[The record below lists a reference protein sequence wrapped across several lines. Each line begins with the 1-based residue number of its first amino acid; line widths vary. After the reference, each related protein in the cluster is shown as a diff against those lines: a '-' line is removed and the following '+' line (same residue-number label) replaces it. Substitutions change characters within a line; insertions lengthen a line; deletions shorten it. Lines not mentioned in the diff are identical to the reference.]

1 MRNLFKLTMLILLLS
16 SYVKAETE
24 PNDSWNQA
32 NPISLGVSESATATV
47 GGDIDWYRVEIPEDG
62 QLTINWTSN
71 NSQYIYCQI
80 YDTLGVEV
88 FVSNYTNSTF
98 SNIKDGLAKGFY
110 YIKFYAFYPSD
121 APNYTFTATHLATG
135 VSNDPENNDLY
146 TSAANLLENDSVT
159 GHIGYYHNG
168 YDDLTD
174 WWVVSTTLDGRIDFN
189 ITSLNGQYVYAELF
203 DGDGITE
210 LAGNYTNSSATYSRD
225 GLLPGT
231 YYIRI
236 RNFYNYEFSPYI
248 LKTNLILPVNSTE
261 SGENNNFAINAV
273 NININDSING
283 HIGYYYNG
291 YDDLL
296 DWFKVTPSE
305 DGRIIFTIH
314 SLNGQNVYA
323 ELFDGDTLTELSG
336 NYTSTSATYFKD
348 GAAAGTYYIRIR
360 NYYDYEFSPYALVV
374 THQPTVP
381 DDPELNNTFGTAIII
396 QPGDSVTGH
405 IGYTYNGYDDFNDWY
420 VVSPNS
426 DGLITL
432 KITSHNGQNVYAEL
446 FDNDGVTDLT
456 GSYTSSTAT
465 YTKDGL
471 AAGTYYVRIKTYY
484 TSEFAPY
491 SLVVNHTPA
500 NLTNDVE
507 PNNYI
512 ANALS
517 FPINTTITGHIGY
530 YYNHYDDTTDVY
542 TITLPVDGK
551 LTINLTPEY
560 GQNVYA
566 TLYDNNGTTV
576 LFGTY
581 SSGFL
586 TQTKND
592 LGAGTYYLRIYTYYH
607 AEFTPYTLTSIFEPM
622 VFVAEPLGNNNFAN
636 LATLLPAN
644 TPSTGHINFYYNLQN
659 DGVDWWV
666 IGYDGAGAMTLN
678 CTVEQNHFNTGYPG
692 IIYKLYAD
700 TAASP
705 IASGNWL
712 AQNNSLPLS
721 GLAVGKYYLK
731 IEDYFGS
738 FGAYQLTATYTE
750 NCANVVAINSSNQL
764 PGCLGTIEYGISGG
778 LSPYTVQLYQNS
790 LPYGAPQVVAS
801 TATFSSL
808 PTGTYYARSYSFGA
822 SGTCNNV
829 SSNTVFATP
838 PIPTVTPNGPTSFCL
853 GGSVQLTSSAAAS
866 YLWSNGETTQSIV
879 VNSNG
884 TFSVTVYNAAGCENY
899 SANTVVTVFSNP
911 AAPVITPAGPIT
923 ICQGNSINLSTAT
936 ANSYAWSTGSTSQS
950 ISVSGA
956 NTYVVTIT
964 DANNCSA
971 TSVGV
976 VVSVDPLLTWYADVD
991 GDGFG
996 NPSNTTQDC
1005 DAPSGY
1011 VADNTDCNDANI
1023 FVYPGAAEQ
1032 CNSIDDNCNG
1042 TIDEGCTVFTF
1053 YLDNDNDGYGNSA
1066 NSITQTT
1073 PTPPTGYV
1081 GPSGDCNDNNNTI
1094 YPGAPELCNSIDDN
1108 CNGLIDDGVTNITYY
1123 ADADGDGYGN
1133 ASVSQST
1140 CNGAPSGYVTD
1151 ATDCNDNN
1159 NAIHPGAAE
1168 VCNNIDDNCN
1178 GLTDDGLTFTTY
1190 YADADGD
1197 GHGNAMVSQST
1208 CNGAPSGY
1216 VANAT
1221 DCNDNNNTINPGALE
1236 ICNTVDDDCDG
1247 DIDDADA
1254 GIYGQTYWN
1263 ADSDGDGY
1271 GDLNVSTQTLA
1282 CYQPVGYTSDY
1293 SDCNDQNPNINI
1305 AALEVCGNS
1314 VDDNCNG
1321 TIDEGCSGCANP
1333 STADAGADQSICI
1346 GTSAN
1351 LAGSVGGGATTG
1363 TWSTSGDGSFSP
1375 NANDLNASYTPGAN
1389 DITNGTVTLTLTSDA
1404 LPNCDAAISTMEIT
1418 VGSSASLG
1426 AITGPA
1432 SLCNPN
1438 GQIITYS
1445 VASIPGASTYLWLV
1459 PSGTLILSGQG
1470 SNSITVRWPFS
1481 SIHSGVAGNI
1491 CVFANTSCGIT
1502 PPVCKNISVQLTTPV
1517 RPATI
1522 SGNSKSCPGNIEI
1535 YSVAN
1540 VHRANS
1546 YNWTAPTGATIT
1558 NGQGTNV
1565 ITVSF
1570 DPSFT
1575 GGDLTVSAS
1584 NACGTSPD
1592 RFKTLSRNIL
1602 SAPGQISGPKYGN
1615 CGGTTVTYSCPIQN
1629 GATSYTWS
1637 TSTGIVITGGQG
1649 TNSIT
1654 VDYIGTFVSGSISVY
1669 GSNNCG
1675 SGASRNINVYGAP
1688 EKPGAITGPTVLC
1701 TNGNYVFDV
1710 AVVSGTTNYIWTVPA
1725 HLQITSG
1732 QGTKTINVLNGSI
1745 PKPSYL
1751 ISVKAGNA
1759 CGTSAASKL
1768 ENMSTVNCSR
1778 LAGNSFTNIS
1788 TYPNPANDVI
1798 NIAMTSEENK
1808 DANLIVLDVLG
1819 KTIYSASMDLLAGE
1833 NKVQVDC
1840 STWAKGIYF
1849 IQVRSNDSSISETII
1864 IE

>member
-1 MRNLFKLTMLILLLS
+1 MRKLFKLTLLILLLS

-24 PNDSWNQA
+24 PNDLWDQA
-32 NPISLGVSESATATV
+32 NPIILGVSESGIATA

-62 QLTINWTSN
+62 QLTLNWTSN
-71 NSQYIYCQI
+71 NSQLVYCQI
-80 YDTLGVEV
+80 YDTLGVEL
-88 FVSNYTNSTF
+88 FASNYTGSST
-98 SNIKDGLAKGFY
+98 SISKDGLAKGFY
-110 YIKFYAFYPSD
+110 YIKFYAYYIAE
-121 APNYTFTATHLATG
+121 APNYTLTATHLATG
-135 VSNDPENNDLY
+135 ITNDPENNDVY
-146 TSAANLLENDSVT
+146 TNAGSALENDSVT
-159 GHIGYYHNG
+159 GHIGYYHNS

-174 WWVVSTTLDGRIDFN
+174 WWKVTTTLDGQISFT
-189 ITSLNGQYVYAELF
+189 ITSVNGQNVYAELF
-203 DGDGITE
+203 DGDGATK
-210 LAGNYTNSSATYSRD
+210 LAGNFTSSTATYSKD

-236 RNFYNYEFSPYI
+236 RNYYTYEFTSYI
-248 LKTNLILPVNSTE
+248 LKTNLVLPVNSTE
-261 SGENNNFAINAV
+261 LGENNNFAINAV

-291 YDDLL
+291 YDDLI
-296 DWFKVTPSE
+296 DWYKVTPSE
-305 DGRIIFTIH
+305 DGRIIFKIN

-323 ELFDGDTLTELSG
+323 ELFDGDTLTNLSG
-336 NYTSTSATYFKD
+336 SYTSTSATYFKD
-348 GAAAGTYYIRIR
+348 GAAFGTYYIRIR

-381 DDPELNNTFGTAIII
+381 DDPELNNTFGTAIPI

-426 DGLITL
+426 DGLISL

-446 FDNDGVTDLT
+446 FDNDGVTNLT

-465 YTKDGL
+465 YTRDGL

-484 TSEFAPY
+484 TYEFAPY

-542 TITLPVDGK
+542 SITLPVDGK
-551 LTINLTPEY
+551 LTIDLNPEY
-560 GQNVYA
+560 SQNVYA

-581 SSGFL
+581 SPGFL
-586 TQTKND
+586 SQTKND
-592 LGAGTYYLRIYTYYH
+592 LAAGTYYLRIYTYYH
-607 AEFTPYTLTSIFEPM
+607 AEFTPYTLTSVFEPM
-622 VFVAEPLGNNNFAN
+622 VYAAEPSGNNNYAN

-644 TPSTGHINFYYNLQN
+644 TAKTGHINFYYNLQN

-666 IGYDGAGAMTLN
+666 IGYDGAGAMTIDCN
-678 CTVEQNHFNTGYPG
+678 IEQNHFNTAYPG

-712 AQNNSLPLS
+712 AQNNTLPLTS
-721 GLAVGKYYLK
+721 LAVGKYYLK

-750 NCANVVAINSSNQL
+750 NCANVVAINTSNQL

-790 LPYGAPQVVAS
+790 LPYGAAQVVAS
-801 TATFSSL
+801 TATFSNL

-838 PIPTVTPNGPTSFCL
+838 PVPTITPNGPTSFCQ

-866 YLWSNGETTQSIV
+866 YLWSNGETTQSIN

-923 ICQGNSINLSTAT
+923 ICQGSSINLSTAA
-936 ANSYAWSTGSTSQS
+936 ANSYSWSNGGTLQS
-950 ISVSGA
+950 ISVSSAG
-956 NTYVVTIT
+956 TYTVTIT

-971 TSVGV
+971 TSAGV
-976 VVSVDPLLTWYADVD
+976 VVNEDPLLTWYADVD

-996 NPSNTTQDC
+996 NASNSTQDC

-1011 VADNTDCNDANI
+1011 VANNTDCNDANI

-1032 CNSIDDNCNG
+1032 CNNIDDNCNG

-1053 YLDNDNDGYGNSA
+1053 YFDNDNDGFGNSA

-1081 GPSGDCNDNNNTI
+1081 GPAGDCNDNNNTI
-1094 YPGAPELCNSIDDN
+1094 YPGAPELCNGIDDN
-1108 CNGLIDDGVTNITYY
+1108 CNGTIDEGVTNITYY

-1133 ASVSQST
+1133 PAISQTT
-1140 CNGAPSGYVTD
+1140 CSGAPSGYVTD

-1159 NAIHPGAAE
+1159 NAINPGATE

-1221 DCNDNNNTINPGALE
+1221 DCNDNNITINPGALE

-1263 ADSDGDGY
+1263 ADADGDGY
-1271 GDLNVSTQTLA
+1271 GDLNVNTQTLA

-1293 SDCNDQNPNINI
+1293 SDCDDQNPNINI

-1333 STADAGADQSICI
+1333 STADAGADQSICT
-1346 GTSAN
+1346 GTNAN
-1351 LAGSVGGGATTG
+1351 LSGTVGGGATTG
-1363 TWSTSGDGSFSP
+1363 TWSTSGDGTFTP

-1389 DITNGTVTLTLTSDA
+1389 DISNGTVTLTLTSDA
-1404 LPNCDAAISTMEIT
+1404 LPNCVAAISTMDIT
-1418 VGSSASLG
+1418 IGSSASLG

-1432 SLCNPN
+1432 SLCNPS

-1445 VASIPGASTYLWLV
+1445 VASIPGASTYLWSV

-1470 SNSITVRWPFS
+1470 SNSITVKWPFS
-1481 SIHSGVAGNI
+1481 SIHSGVVGNI

-1502 PPVCKNISVQLTTPV
+1502 APSCKNISVQLIAPV
-1517 RPATI
+1517 RPSTI
-1522 SGNSKSCPGNIEI
+1522 SGNSKSCPGNIEM
-1535 YSVAN
+1535 YSIAN
-1540 VHRANS
+1540 VYRADS
-1546 YNWTAPTGATIT
+1546 YNWTAPIGATIT
-1558 NGQGTNV
+1558 GGQGTNV

-1570 DPSFT
+1570 DPLFV

-1584 NACGTSPD
+1584 NGCGTSPN
-1592 RFKTLSRNIL
+1592 RVKTLSRSIL
-1602 SAPGQISGPKYGN
+1602 SAPGQIAGPKNGN
-1615 CGGTTVTYSCPIQN
+1615 CGGTNVTYSCPLQN

-1637 TSTGIVITGGQG
+1637 TTAGIMITSGQG

-1654 VDYIGTFVSGSISVY
+1654 VDFLGTFVNGSISVY
-1669 GSNNCG
+1669 GSNSCG
-1675 SGASRNINVYGAP
+1675 NGASRNLSVTGAP
-1688 EKPGAITGPTVLC
+1688 EKPGTITGPTVLC

-1710 AVVSGTTNYIWTVPA
+1710 AVVAGTTNYIWTVPS
-1725 HLQITSG
+1725 HLFITSG
-1732 QGTKTINVLNGSI
+1732 QGTKTINVLAGSI
-1745 PKPSYL
+1745 PKPSYS
-1751 ISVKAGNA
+1751 INVKASNG
-1759 CGTSAASKL
+1759 CGTSGASKL
-1768 ENMSTVNCSR
+1768 ENMSTVTAQEWQETVSQTFQR
-1778 LAGNSFTNIS
+1778 
-1788 TYPNPANDVI
+1788 
-1798 NIAMTSEENK
+1798 
-1808 DANLIVLDVLG
+1808 
-1819 KTIYSASMDLLAGE
+1819 
-1833 NKVQVDC
+1833 
-1840 STWAKGIYF
+1840 
-1849 IQVRSNDSSISETII
+1849 IQTQRMI
-1864 IE
+1864 

>member
-1 MRNLFKLTMLILLLS
+1 MRNLFKLTMFILLLS

-24 PNDSWNQA
+24 PNDLWNQA
-32 NPISLGVSESATATV
+32 NPITLGVAESAIATV

-62 QLTINWTSN
+62 KLTLNWTAN
-71 NSQYIYCQI
+71 NSQYVYCQI
-80 YDTLGVEV
+80 YDTLGVEL
-88 FVSNYTNSTF
+88 FASAFTNAS
-98 SNIKDGLAKGFY
+98 SSISKDGLAKGFY
-110 YIKFYAFYPSD
+110 YLKFFAFYNTD
-121 APNYTFTATHLATG
+121 APNYTFTATHMATG
-135 VSNDPENNDLY
+135 ITNDTGNNDVY

-168 YDDLTD
+168 YDDLND
-174 WWVVSTTLDGRIDFN
+174 WWVVNTTFDGRISYN
-189 ITSLNGQYVYAELF
+189 ITSLNGQFVYAELF
-203 DGDGITE
+203 DGDGTTL
-210 LAGNYTNSSATYSRD
+210 LAGSYTNTSANYSKD

-236 RNFYNYEFSPYI
+236 KNFYVSEFSPYE
-248 LKTNLILPVNSTE
+248 LKNNLILPVNSTE
-261 SGENNNFAINAV
+261 SGESNNYAINSV
-273 NININDSING
+273 TININDSING

-291 YDDLL
+291 YDDLT
-296 DWFKVTPSE
+296 DWYKFTPSE
-305 DGRIIFTIH
+305 DGRINFTIH

-323 ELFDGDTLTELSG
+323 ELIDGDTLTILSG
-336 NYTSTSATYFKD
+336 SYTTSTATYSKD

-360 NYYDYEFSPYALVV
+360 NFYNSEFSPYALVV

-381 DDPELNNTFGTAIII
+381 DDPEPNNTAATPIVI

-405 IGYTYNGYDDFNDWY
+405 IGYTYNGYDDITDWY
-420 VVSPNS
+420 QVTTNA
-426 DGLITL
+426 DGIISLQ
-432 KITSHNGQNVYAEL
+432 ITSHNNQNVYAEL
-446 FDNDGVTDLT
+446 FDNDGITKLT
-456 GSYTSSTAT
+456 GSYTTSTAT
-465 YTKDGL
+465 YSADGL
-471 AAGTYYVRIKTYY
+471 AAGTYFIRIRTFY
-484 TSEFAPY
+484 TSEFSPY
-491 SLVVNHTPA
+491 SLAVQLSPA
-500 NLTNDVE
+500 ALTNDIE
-507 PNNYI
+507 PNNYLF
-512 ANALS
+512 NALP
-517 FPINTTITGHIGY
+517 FAINSTTSGHIGY

-542 TITLPVDGK
+542 TIVLLEDGK
-551 LTINLTPEY
+551 LTINLTPSY
-560 GQNVYA
+560 AQNVYA

-581 SSGFL
+581 STGLFS
-586 TQTKND
+586 QTKND
-592 LGAGTYYLRIYTYYH
+592 LGAGTYYLRIYTYYQS
-607 AEFTPYTLTSIFEPM
+607 EFTPYTLTSIFEPM
-622 VFVAEPLGNNNFAN
+622 VYAAEPSGNNNFAN

-644 TPSTGHINFYYNLQN
+644 TPKTGHINFYYNLLK
-659 DGVDWWV
+659 DAVDWWV
-666 IGYDGAGAMTLN
+666 IGYDGAGAMSIN
-678 CTVEQNHFNTGYPG
+678 CTVEQNHFNASYPG

-712 AQNNSLPLS
+712 LQNNTLPLT
-721 GLAVGKYYLK
+721 GLVVGKYYLK
-731 IEDYFGS
+731 IEDYFNS

-750 NCANVVAINSSNQL
+750 KCANVVAINSSNQL
-764 PGCLGTIEYGISGG
+764 PGCLGTIVYGISGG

-790 LPYGAPQVVAS
+790 LPYGAAQVVAS
-801 TATFSSL
+801 TATFSNL

-838 PIPTVTPNGPTSFCL
+838 PVPTVTPNGPTSFCQ

-866 YLWSNGETTQSIV
+866 YLWSNGQTTQSIN
-879 VNSNG
+879 VNTGG

-899 SANTVVTVFSNP
+899 SANIIVTVFNNP
-911 AAPVITPAGPIT
+911 AAPIITPAGPIT
-923 ICQGNSINLSTAT
+923 ICQGSSINLSTAT
-936 ANSYAWSTGSTSQS
+936 ANSYAWSTGSSSQS

-956 NTYVVTIT
+956 GTYTVTIT

-976 VVSVDPLLTWYADVD
+976 VVNLDPLLTWYADTD

-996 NPSNTTQDC
+996 NAGSSTQDC
-1005 DAPSGY
+1005 SAPSGY

-1032 CNSIDDNCNG
+1032 CNNIDDNCNG

-1053 YLDNDNDGYGNSA
+1053 YFDNDNDGFGNSA

-1094 YPGAPELCNSIDDN
+1094 YPGATEFCNSIDDNCNGTIDEGATNITYYADADGDGYGNASISQSTCNGAPSGYVTDATDCNDNNNAIHPGAVEVCNNIDDN
-1108 CNGLIDDGVTNITYY
+1108 CNGLIDDGLTFITYFADADGDGYGNATVSQSTCNGAPSGYVLNATDCNDNNNAIHPGAVEVCNNIDDNCNGLTDDGLTFITYY

-1140 CNGAPSGYVTD
+1140 CNGAPSGYVTN

-1159 NAIHPGAAE
+1159 NAI
-1168 VCNNIDDNCN
+1168 
-1178 GLTDDGLTFTTY
+1178 
-1190 YADADGD
+1190 
-1197 GHGNAMVSQST
+1197 
-1208 CNGAPSGY
+1208 
-1216 VANAT
+1216 
-1221 DCNDNNNTINPGALE
+1221 NPGAVE
-1236 ICNTVDDDCDG
+1236 I
-1247 DIDDADA
+1247 
-1254 GIYGQTYWN
+1254 
-1263 ADSDGDGY
+1263 
-1271 GDLNVSTQTLA
+1271 
-1282 CYQPVGYTSDY
+1282 
-1293 SDCNDQNPNINI
+1293 
-1305 AALEVCGNS
+1305 CGNS
-1314 VDDNCNG
+1314 IDDNCNG

-1333 STADAGADQSICI
+1333 STADAGADQSICT
-1346 GTSAN
+1346 GTNAS
-1351 LAGSVGGGATTG
+1351 LSGTIGGGATTG
-1363 TWSTSGDGSFSP
+1363 TWSTSGDGTFTP
-1375 NANDLNASYTPGAN
+1375 NANDLNASYTPGTN
-1389 DITNGTVTLTLTSDA
+1389 DISNGTVTLTLSSDA
-1404 LPNCDAAISTMEIT
+1404 LPFCDAAVSTMEIT
-1418 VGSSASLG
+1418 IGSSVSLG
-1426 AITGPA
+1426 AITGPS

-1445 VASIPGASTYLWLV
+1445 VGSIPGASTYLWSV

-1470 SNSITVRWPFS
+1470 SNLITVKWLFS
-1481 SIHSGVAGNI
+1481 SIHSGVSGNI
-1491 CVFANTSCGIT
+1491 CVFANSSCGIT
-1502 PPVCKNISVQLTTPV
+1502 APSCKDISVQLTTPV

-1540 VHRANS
+1540 VHRAAS
-1546 YNWTAPTGATIT
+1546 YNWIAPTGATIT

-1565 ITVSF
+1565 ITVSL

-1584 NACGTSPD
+1584 NGCGSSPV
-1592 RFKTLSRNIL
+1592 RVKTLSRNIL
-1602 SAPGQISGPKYGN
+1602 SAPGQIAGPKYGN
-1615 CGGTTVTYSCPIQN
+1615 CGGTSIVYTCPIQS
-1629 GATSYTWS
+1629 GAAFYTWS
-1637 TSTGIVITGGQG
+1637 TTAGIIITSGQG

-1654 VDYIGTFVSGSISVY
+1654 VDYIGSFVNGSISVY
-1669 GSNNCG
+1669 GSNSCG
-1675 SGASRNINVYGAP
+1675 SGASRNLSVFGAP
-1688 EKPGAITGPTVLC
+1688 DKPGSISGPTVLC

-1710 AVVSGTTNYIWTVPA
+1710 AVVAGTSYYTWTVPS
-1725 HLQITSG
+1725 HLLITSG
-1732 QGTKTINVLNGSI
+1732 QGTKTINVLAGSI

-1768 ENMSTVNCSR
+1768 ENMSTVICTR
-1778 LAGNSFTNIS
+1778 VAGNSFTNIS
-1788 TYPNPANDVI
+1788 MYPNPAHDVI

-1819 KTIYSASMDLLAGE
+1819 KTIYSAGMDLLAGE

-1849 IQVRSNDSSISETII
+1849 VQVRSNDSSMSETIVV
-1864 IE
+1864 E